1 MSDVAAAPPSVS
13 PEAIHPPK
21 ISLHE
26 IWPWAL
32 LAFALLALI
41 YFVGVD
47 EGAASM
53 VPGSSIHEWVHD
65 GRHLLGFPCH

>member
-1 MSDVAAAPPSVS
+1 MSELVVPRPSSAEVV
-13 PEAIHPPK
+13 HPPA

-32 LAFALLALI
+32 FGLVLLLLV

-47 EGAASM
+47 QGAASLA
-53 VPGSSIHEWVHD
+53 PGRLIHEFVHD

>member
-1 MSDVAAAPPSVS
+1 MPDIAAPPQVE

-32 LAFALLALI
+32 LGFALLLMV

-47 EGAASM
+47 EGAASL
-53 VPGSSIHEWVHD
+53 VPGSSVHEWVHD